1 MQQNK
6 NITEGQRVEVR
17 GEEFLVT
24 SVRPNSGNFIVG
36 ARGLSG
42 LVHNKQ
48 FIFDTSLDDI
58 NIIDSKK
65 FHFIA
70 DHETG
75 YQFTKLYLETK
86 MRSNPLWSSQITI
99 AQKGAF
105 DNADYQFEPT
115 LKALSLPRPRL
126 LIADGVGLGKTI
138 EVGIFLSEMI
148 KRGRGK
154 RILVIALKSV
164 LTQFQEE
171 LWNRFAIPLVRL
183 DSVGVARIRTKIPA
197 NKNPFEYYDKTI
209 ISIDTLKNDSKFR
222 YYIERTKWDIVVVDE
237 CHNVANDTSQ
247 RGQLAQLLSKRC
259 ESLIFT
265 SATPHNGRKE
275 SFANLIRMLEP
286 TSIPY
291 DGNFSKEDVLPYYV
305 RRFKKDIDDAS
316 VRSNFQEREIIEDN
330 VELSALENQ
339 FLTIQQRCK
348 YREIQDGRERT
359 GKMLFSILLFKS
371 FLSSPK
377 AAYETLTDRIN
388 RTQTDDE
395 DMLAMQRLLKQMLD
409 EKIDSKYDKLVDK
422 LTLLGWAGGRKD
434 DRFVI
439 FTERVDTVD
448 YLIKRLKADFHIEK
462 DGIVEKFDG
471 SLTDVEQQ
479 NLLDKFGKE
488 DGEIRML
495 VCTNAAATGV
505 NLHYYCNRMFN
516 YDIPWSLIT
525 MEQRNGRIDRY
536 GQRKT
541 PYIHYL
547 VVRPADEKA
556 KGDIRILDRLRDKE
570 DEVYKTLGD
579 VGSVTKL
586 FDEMKEEQATAQAM
600 ETDDE
605 NFLEEDSEVDFS
617 TLFGDGETETTEAAE
632 HSNPITKEISI
643 YNTEIDYYADLFS
656 LLQDRVPRNEMK
668 ATVYHDTDYIE
679 VLNTPSLSAIM
690 KDIPQEAK
698 PELNTPYRLTLD
710 QQKVQQAISE
720 SRKTNNHQ
728 WATFQPLYDLH
739 PVVHYYEMM
748 IDAHI
753 QRGMAMAARLNT
765 LPEGTA
771 WYVFHGSLANGLGE
785 QVISQFFV
793 VPMTKDGLP
802 AGRPEDISVFIN
814 DNLRSQLYTQE
825 MSDADMQ
832 RLDEILP
839 AAVDNAMSNY
849 MDRIQIEKQ
858 QTMQHN
864 LSTKKDKL
872 KHWANDAY
880 HEAIFS
886 EQPTLFNE
894 LELIDIPENV
904 LDGLSR
910 TQRKKYQVIHDTV
923 IEAHDYVQAMNTL
936 QNEAFVQPLA
946 VFYNF

>member
-1 MQQNK
+1 MVRNN
-6 NITEGQRVEVR
+6 NIAEGQRVEVR

-24 SVRPNSGNFIVG
+24 SVKPNSDSLIVG
-36 ARGLSG
+36 VRGLSG
-42 LVHNKQ
+42 LVLNKQ

-58 NIIDSKK
+58 NIIDPKL
-65 FHFIA
+65 FHFVA
-70 DHETG
+70 DTETG

-86 MRSNPLWSSQITI
+86 MRSNPLWSDQITI

-115 LKALSLPRPRL
+115 LKALSLSRPRQ

-154 RILVIALKSV
+154 RILVVALKSV
-164 LTQFQEE
+164 LAQFQEE
-171 LWNRFAIPLVRL
+171 IWNRFAIPLVRL
-183 DSVGVARIRTKIPA
+183 DSIGVARIRTKIPA

-222 YYIERTKWDIVVVDE
+222 YYIERTKWDIIVIDE
-237 CHNVANDTSQ
+237 CHTVANASAQ
-247 RGQLAQLLSKRC
+247 RGALAQLLARRC

-286 TSIPY
+286 TAIPY

-316 VRSNFQEREIIEDN
+316 IRSNFQEREIIEDD
-330 VELSALENQ
+330 VMLSDIENQ
-339 FLTIQQRCK
+339 FLEIQQRCK
-348 YREIQDGRERT
+348 YREIQNGRERT
-359 GKMLFSILLFKS
+359 GRMLFSILLFKS

-388 RTQTDDE
+388 HTDTDDV
-395 DMLAMQRLLKQMLD
+395 DMLEMQHLLKKMLD

-422 LTLLGWAGGRKD
+422 LISLGWAGRKKD

-439 FTERVDTVD
+439 FTERVDTVN
-448 YLIKRLKADFHIEK
+448 YLISRLREDFHITK
-462 DGIVEKFDG
+462 DGIIEKFDG

-479 NLLDKFGKE
+479 EILDCFGKE

-495 VCTNAAATGV
+495 VCTNAGATGV

-547 VVRPADEKA
+547 VIRPADEKA
-556 KGDIRILDRLRDKE
+556 KGDIRILDRLREKE

-579 VGSVTKL
+579 AGSVTKL
-586 FDEMKEEQATAQAM
+586 FDEMKEEQATAHAM
-600 ETDDE
+600 ETNDEDFLGDDE
-605 NFLEEDSEVDFS
+605 LDFS
-617 TLFGDGETETTEAAE
+617 VLFNDGNTETTEAKE
-632 HSNPITKEISI
+632 HTNPIAAETSI
-643 YNTEIDYYADLFS
+643 YSTDIDYYADLFS
-656 LLQDRVPRNEMK
+656 LLQGRVPRNEMK
-668 ATVYHDTDYIE
+668 VTVYRDTNYVE
-679 VLNTPSLSAIM
+679 VLNTAALSAIM
-690 KDIPQEAK
+690 KDVPQEAK

-739 PVVHYYEMM
+739 PVVHYYETM
-748 IDAHI
+748 IDAFI
-753 QRGMAMAARLNT
+753 ERGTAMAARLDI
-765 LPEGTA
+765 LPQNTA
-771 WYVFHGSLANGLGE
+771 WYIFHGSLANGLGE

-793 VPMTKDGLP
+793 VPMDTEGLL
-802 AGRPEDISVFIN
+802 AGRPEDIKTFI
-814 DNLRSQLYTQE
+814 DNHLRVQLYTQAI
-825 MSDADMQ
+825 SDDDLQ
-832 RLDEILP
+832 KLDAILP
-839 AAVDNAMSNY
+839 KAVEQAILNY
-849 MDRIQIEKQ
+849 MDRIQSEKQ
-858 QTMQHN
+858 LVMQHN
-864 LSTKKDKL
+864 LEKKKEKL
-872 KHWANDAY
+872 KKWANNAY
-880 HEAIFS
+880 QKALFS
-886 EQPTLFNE
+886 EGPTLFSE
-894 LELIDIPENV
+894 LDYIDIPENV
-904 LDGLSR
+904 INNLSR
-910 TQRKKYQVIHDTV
+910 SQRKKYQVIHDAV
-923 IEAHDYVQAMNTL
+923 HQANDYAQNMNTL
-936 QNEAFVQPLA
+936 QNESFVQPLA